1 LITFAGPLTPLR
13 HRQFRL
19 LWTGMSASLI
29 GDGMLLVALA
39 WQVYD
44 LFGVPAAMS
53 AVGVALSLP
62 QVVTLLLG
70 GVVSDRFDPRRVML
84 ASDLLR
90 GVVMAGIAVLTL
102 TGALTSLWML
112 LALIVVY
119 GAAAGFFGPAFD
131 ALVPQIVP
139 EDDLVAANSLDQF
152 VRPAGLQ
159 IFGPMLAGAVIA
171 IGGAGWAFAVDA
183 LTFAVS
189 VACLLAMRRSVAAR
203 VPASLPAAPL
213 PGASLP
219 AASDPD
225 SDIPGES
232 LWDEMREGI
241 GYVRRHVWLWGTFLS
256 ATFTY
261 LLFVGPTEV
270 LLPYVVKTELG
281 GSATALSLVL
291 TSGGLG
297 AIIAALAVGWIGI
310 PRRFITYMYVTWAVA
325 TLAVAGYGAATATW
339 QLALACVLVNGLEA
353 AGTVAWATTKQR
365 LVPTR
370 MLGRVSS
377 VDWFVSTALLPL
389 SYALAA
395 PVAGWIGVQKTLLG
409 AGLLGSV
416 VTFGFLFLPGM
427 RGPEQTPIYRPRHAR
442 WLPPLAPA
450 AIPTAQMVTPTTAP
464 APAAV
469 PTAQM
474 VTPAT
479 TPEPAAVPTARTV
492 TPAIAPESAAVPT
505 ARTVTPATAP
515 EPAAIPEPIAGSAP
529 ASVGPLV
536 AEHRPRHSV
545 EREEVF
551 AA

>member
-1 LITFAGPLTPLR
+1 MTVLAAAFAGPLAPLR

-39 WQVYD
+39 WHVYD
-44 LFGVPAAMS
+44 VFGVPAAMS

-62 QVVTLLLG
+62 QVAMLLVG
-70 GVVSDRFDPRRVML
+70 GVISDRFDPRTVML
-84 ASDLLR
+84 VSDLIR
-90 GVVMAGIAVLTL
+90 GLVMAGIAVLTL
-102 TGALTSLWML
+102 TGALTSLWL
-112 LALIVVY
+112 LLGLIVVY
-119 GAAAGFFGPAFD
+119 GAGAGFFGPAFD

-171 IGGAGWAFAVDA
+171 IGGAGWAFAADA
-183 LTFAVS
+183 ATFALS
-189 VACLLAMRRSVAAR
+189 VICLLAMRL
-203 VPASLPAAPL
+203 SLEK
-213 PGASLP
+213 
-219 AASDPD
+219 SDTPQE
-225 SDIPGES
+225 SQS
-232 LWDEMREGI
+232 LWQDMREGI

-297 AIIAALAVGWIGI
+297 AIAAALLVGWIGI
-310 PRRFITYMYVTWAVA
+310 PRRFISYMYGTWAIA

-339 QLALACVLVNGLEA
+339 ELALACVLVNGLEA
-353 AGTVAWATTKQR
+353 AGTIAWATTKQHF
-365 LVPTR
+365 VPHH

-395 PVAGWIGVQKTLLG
+395 PIAGWIGVRETLLG
-409 AGLLGSV
+409 AGLLGAA

-427 RGPEQTPIYRPRHAR
+427 RGPERLAAAYQARHGA
-442 WLPPLAPA
+442 WDP
-450 AIPTAQMVTPTTAP
+450 P
-464 APAAV
+464 APRNSHSE
-469 PTAQM
+469 AQ
-474 VTPAT
+474 
-479 TPEPAAVPTARTV
+479 
-492 TPAIAPESAAVPT
+492 AIASVASDQREVVAV
-505 ARTVTPATAP
+505 
-515 EPAAIPEPIAGSAP
+515 
-529 ASVGPLV
+529 
-536 AEHRPRHSV
+536 
-545 EREEVF
+545 
-551 AA
+551 

>member
-1 LITFAGPLTPLR
+1 MTGPLAPLR

-84 ASDLLR
+84 VSDLVR
-90 GVVMAGIAVLTL
+90 GAVMVTMAALVLS
-102 TGALTSLWML
+102 GNLTSLWML
-112 LALIVVY
+112 LALTAVF

-131 ALVPQIVP
+131 AVVPQLVPAD
-139 EDDLVAANSLDQF
+139 ELVAANALDQF

-159 IFGPMLAGAVIA
+159 ILGPALGGVVIGLAGS
-171 IGGAGWAFAVDA
+171 GWALAADA
-183 LTFAVS
+183 GTFFVS
-189 VACLLAMRRSVAAR
+189 VLCLLTMRRTAALF
-203 VPASLPAAPL
+203 PS
-213 PGASLP
+213 GAEEDDE
-219 AASDPD
+219 A
-225 SDIPGES
+225 GS
-232 LWDEMREGI
+232 LWQDLREGVS
-241 GYVRRHVWLWGTFLS
+241 YVRRHIWLWGTFLS

-270 LLPYVVKTELG
+270 LLPYLVKHELG
-281 GSATALSLVL
+281 GSAAQLGLIL

-297 AIIAALAVGWIGI
+297 AVAAALLVGGAGI
-310 PRRFITYMYVTWAVA
+310 PRRFITYMYGTWAIA
-325 TLAVAGYGAATATW
+325 TLAVAGYGLATRTW
-339 QLALACVLVNGLEA
+339 QLAAACVLVNGLEA

-365 LVPTR
+365 LVPAG

-395 PVAGWIGVQKTLLG
+395 PVAQWIGVRHTLVGAGVLG
-409 AGLLGSV
+409 AA

-427 RGPEQTPIYRPRHAR
+427 RRPERVDRYLSRHRRGRASHNRSAGPSPGRVYIDRPE
-442 WLPPLAPA
+442 APA
-450 AIPTAQMVTPTTAP
+450 GLTVSG
-464 APAAV
+464 PAA
-469 PTAQM
+469 
-474 VTPAT
+474 
-479 TPEPAAVPTARTV
+479 
-492 TPAIAPESAAVPT
+492 
-505 ARTVTPATAP
+505 
-515 EPAAIPEPIAGSAP
+515 AGP
-529 ASVGPLV
+529 VASKV
-536 AEHRPRHSV
+536 
-545 EREEVF
+545 EEV